1 MSLDQGSLTV
11 TLVLLSNTVIM
22 SFLPTMVNYCFLD
35 SYILKFY
42 LGGADLDHGLM
53 ATCRVTVLYVLRM
66 ATLNVSKM
74 PLLSPG
80 LFCIIFMK

>member
-1 MSLDQGSLTV
+1 MPLGRGSLTV
-11 TLVLLSNTVIM
+11 TLVLLSNRVIM
-22 SFLPTMVNYCFLD
+22 TFLPMMVNYCFLT

-42 LGGADLDHGLM
+42 PGGAHSDHGLM
-53 ATCRVTVLYVLRM
+53 ATCRVTVLYEMRM

-80 LFCIIFMK
+80 FFPVIYMK